1 MYSVDQPTE
10 KSRCYNVVV
19 SFLRSRSPAAGE
31 MGKSR
36 SPVRGRLC
44 KQPSVE
50 ELELVSCQLEP
61 KLEGRILQLTPVSRE
76 GNEHEDNTAARIP

>member
-1 MYSVDQPTE
+1 
-10 KSRCYNVVV
+10 
-19 SFLRSRSPAAGE
+19 

-61 KLEGRILQLTPVSRE
+61 KLEGRILQLTPVSIK
-76 GNEHEDNTAARIP
+76 GNEHEIVNTKEENNGYVVFQ

>member
-1 MYSVDQPTE
+1 
-10 KSRCYNVVV
+10 
-19 SFLRSRSPAAGE
+19 

-76 GNEHEDNTAARIP
+76 GNEHENTKEGNLGCVVFQ